1 MVVIDRL
8 KVEVR
13 QVTNDN
19 VICNESSEQVEGP
32 WRGRDV
38 LRREG
43 E

>member
-13 QVTNDN
+13 QVTSDF

-32 WRGRDV
+32 WTGGDM